1 MEVDLGHAWALLW
14 TSSMRP
20 SPTRDR
26 GPPFRTGCVRRR
38 GQSRPRSVTS
48 RVSRRRVAGSSAA
61 GPGAIGRDAV
71 FVASEGERPDVRRRP
86 IPGLCWRD
94 PLRPQQTSIG
104 LRASARRP
112 PRHLVRATSLTAP
125 SGAALTN
132 LLGDGRPVARSRPRP
147 PDLPG
152 ASRECRT
159 IKRERH
165 RPRRPS

>member
-1 MEVDLGHAWALLW
+1 MGHDWALLW

-26 GPPFRTGCVRRR
+26 GSPFRTGRARRR

-48 RVSRRRVAGSSAA
+48 RVSRRRVAGASAA

-71 FVASEGERPDVRRRP
+71 FVASEVERPDVGRRL

-94 PLRPQQTSIG
+94 SLRPQQTSIG
-104 LRASARRP
+104 LRASAHRR
-112 PRHLVRATSLTAP
+112 PRHLVRASSLTAP
-125 SGAALTN
+125 SGAALTK
-132 LLGDGRPVARSRPRP
+132 LLGDGRPIARSRPRP
-147 PDLPG
+147 RDLPG

-165 RPRRPS
+165 RPR